1 MNRFVAPLVV
11 TAAVAAL
18 SAAPAPAQDAPK
30 SIGLGASIPSDKV
43 EMKSVDGKSLT
54 IDSVKGV
61 KGTLV
66 IFTCNHCPY
75 VKAWEKRITELGN
88 SFAKQGIGVIAINSN
103 DPSRSEEDDFDGM
116 VTRAKELGLQF
127 PYVVDEGS
135 AVAKAFGASK
145 TPEAFL
151 FDARGK
157 LVYHGTIDDNVKEAD
172 RVEKRW
178 LKDALTAVAAGQ
190 TPAVQETKALGCG
203 IKFKES

>member
-1 MNRFVAPLVV
+1 MNRFIVSLLALATLAAPL
-11 TAAVAAL
+11 AL
-18 SAAPAPAQDAPK
+18 AQDAPK
-30 SIGLGASIPSDKV
+30 SIALGASIPSDRV
-43 EMKSVDGKSLT
+43 AMKNVDGKMLT
-54 IDSVKGV
+54 IDSVKGA

-88 SFAKQGIGVIAINSN
+88 SFARQGIGMIAINSN
-103 DPSRSEEDDFDGM
+103 DPGRSEEDDFDGM
-116 VTRAKELGLQF
+116 VTRAKDLGLQF

-135 AVAKAFGASK
+135 VVAKAFGASK

-151 FDARGK
+151 FDAKGK
-157 LVYHGTIDDNVKEAD
+157 LVYHGTIDDNVKEPEK
-172 RVEKRW
+172 VEKRW

-190 TPAVQETKALGCG
+190 APAVQETKALGCG

>member
-1 MNRFVAPLVV
+1 MNRFVVSLLAL
-11 TAAVAAL
+11 AAL
-18 SAAPAPAQDAPK
+18 VATLALAQDAPK

-43 EMKSVDGKSLT
+43 EMKNVDGKMLT
-54 IDSVKGV
+54 IDSVKGA

-88 SFAKQGIGVIAINSN
+88 AFSKQGIGVIAINSN
-103 DPSRSEEDDFDGM
+103 DPARSEEDDFDGM
-116 VTRAKELGLQF
+116 VTRARDLGLQF

-135 AVAKAFGASK
+135 IVAKAFGASK

-172 RVEKRW
+172 KVEKRY

-190 TPAVQETKALGCG
+190 TPTVQETKALGCG

>member
-1 MNRFVAPLVV
+1 MNRFVTPLLALAAFAPL
-11 TAAVAAL
+11 
-18 SAAPAPAQDAPK
+18 AAPLALAQDAPK
-30 SIGLGASIPSDKV
+30 PIVLGASIPSDKAA
-43 EMKSVDGKSLT
+43 MKNVDGKMLT
-54 IDSVKGV
+54 IDSVKGT

-66 IFTCNHCPY
+66 VFTCNHCPY

-88 SFAKQGIGVIAINSN
+88 AFSKQGIGVIAINPN
-103 DPSRSEEDDFDGM
+103 DPERSEDDDFDGM
-116 VTRAKELGLQF
+116 VARAKELGLQF

-151 FDARGK
+151 FDAKGK

-172 RVEKRW
+172 KVEKRW

-190 TPAVQETKALGCG
+190 TPTVQQTKALGCG